1 MSAFYQSKW
10 KTWNPRESS
19 SGVSV
24 SNVAGMERSS
34 ADQYYSSQALGYRVI
49 LPWAKG
55 SDATTSWAGQTA
67 TAYGKEADKWL
78 FGNPLVKN
86 RGSDAYEDVAL
97 TMPTSTKDDPESC
110 TCFSGTKTEVTFS
123 NGDCLDND
131 EKYCVADS
139 MYTWKTTENKVR
151 TNVANRMIQ
160 AEALKYAQTSGF
172 TTIIVVQWADLM
184 ICKTRW
190 LSIADQGMVNPLM
203 NFGLLFETIL
213 GSMMCYFTP
222 LGAALN
228 TRPLRLTH
236 WMPGMPFCI
245 FIFIYDETRKYMMR
259 QTDNEKLPE
268 EGTKK
273 RIGRWLKENTY
284 Y

>member
-1 MSAFYQSKW
+1 M
-10 KTWNPRESS
+10 TVT
-19 SGVSV
+19 GDG
-24 SNVAGMERSS
+24 AG
-34 ADQYYSSQALGYRVI
+34 
-49 LPWAKG
+49 
-55 SDATTSWAGQTA
+55 
-67 TAYGKEADKWL
+67 
-78 FGNPLVKN
+78 
-86 RGSDAYEDVAL
+86 
-97 TMPTSTKDDPESC
+97 
-110 TCFSGTKTEVTFS
+110 
-123 NGDCLDND
+123 
-131 EKYCVADS
+131 CVADT
-139 MYTWKTTENKVR
+139 MYTWKNTENEVR

-160 AEALKYAQTSGF
+160 SEALKFAQTSGF

-190 LSIADQGMVNPLM
+190 LSLADQGMVNALM

-213 GSMMCYFTP
+213 GCLMCYCTP

-245 FIFIYDETRKYMMR
+245 FIFLYDETRKKYMR
-259 QTDNEKLPE
+259 YSEDDDLPE
-268 EGTKK
+268 EATKK

>member
-1 MSAFYQSKW
+1 MPQGMDPTFPNVETPVVIIGDDEDGSKA
-10 KTWNPRESS
+10 TESS
-19 SGVSV
+19 
-24 SNVAGMERSS
+24 
-34 ADQYYSSQALGYRVI
+34 L
-49 LPWAKG
+49 
-55 SDATTSWAGQTA
+55 
-67 TAYGKEADKWL
+67 
-78 FGNPLVKN
+78 
-86 RGSDAYEDVAL
+86 
-97 TMPTSTKDDPESC
+97 C
-110 TCFSGTKTEVTFS
+110 TCWSGSGTTIDVKVNQNCVTS
-123 NGDCLDND
+123 PNCL
-131 EKYCVADS
+131 VDS
-139 MYTWKTTENKVR
+139 LYSWKDTDKKVW

-160 AEALKYAQTSGF
+160 TEALKYAQTSGF

-213 GSMMCYFTP
+213 GSLMCYFTP

-245 FIFIYDETRKYMMR
+245 FIFAYDETRKYLMR
-259 QTDNEKLPE
+259 QTDNDKLPE
-268 EGTKK
+268 DGMKK
-273 RIGRWLKENTY
+273 RVGSWLKENTY